1 MRRVIFA
8 ASAVLALVSALVSGC
23 SESNVDACIRN
34 CERQFPHDGAAR
46 ASCQLDCSSRRATGA
61 QDDASVAAD

>member
-1 MRRVIFA
+1 MRA
-8 ASAVLALVSALVSGC
+8 AVLALLVIVGRGIVGC

-34 CERQFPHDGAAR
+34 CEKQFPHDGAAR

-61 QDDASVAAD
+61 PDDAAVEPR